1 MTETVPYFSAAIEA
15 DKAGEAMPDFFRKD
29 LGFGTAADVAGL
41 VAFLASDAAANI
53 SGRAIGVGGDRLQVW
68 SHPEPVATEYRQGG
82 WTYEAMQSE
91 DRELIENNL
100 KDVGEKFM
108 KLQAELQQKD

>member
-1 MTETVPYFSAAIEA
+1 PVAATAMTETVPYFSAAIEA

-53 SGRAIGVGGDRLQVW
+53 SGQAIGVGGDRLQVW
-68 SHPEPVATEYRQGG
+68 SHPETVATEYRKGG
-82 WTYEAMQSE
+82 WTYDAMASE
-91 DRELIENNL
+91 GRGRKENNAQH
-100 KDVGEKFM
+100 VC
-108 KLQAELQQKD
+108 AE